1 MKDGRRWF
9 AYGAVALLMVLGA
22 ATVGQLGHE
31 WLQST
36 RIENA
41 DMDCSARGGVLDH
54 DDLSCVQ
61 TSADGMVTDVGYPL
75 NPSTLEGVA
84 LVAVAVIVTLA
95 IEVALFAFLWLTW
108 RWIRQSSIT
117 KARTPSNGLP

>member
-9 AYGAVALLMVLGA
+9 AYGAVALLLMLGA
-22 ATVGQLGHE
+22 ATVGQLSHE

-41 DMDCSARGGVLDH
+41 DMACSARGGVLEQ
-54 DDLSCVQ
+54 DDLRCVQ
-61 TSADGMVTDVGYPL
+61 TSADGALTDVGYAL
-75 NPSTLEGVA
+75 KPSTLAGVM

-95 IEVALFAFLWLTW
+95 IEAALLALLWLTW
-108 RWIRQSSIT
+108 RRSRQSSIT
-117 KARTPSNGLP
+117 NARTPSNDLP

>member
-36 RIENA
+36 RI
-41 DMDCSARGGVLDH
+41 GLDAF
-54 DDLSCVQ
+54 
-61 TSADGMVTDVGYPL
+61 ADGET
-75 NPSTLEGVA
+75 
-84 LVAVAVIVTLA
+84 LVAWATDLA
-95 IEVALFAFLWLTW
+95 DE
-108 RWIRQSSIT
+108 
-117 KARTPSNGLP
+117 G